1 MWMISAATVSKGTIG
16 NVDSE
21 LVLVLVLVLLLYR
34 AWASAFLSASACV
47 ALTAATA
54 SASSRK
60 NARTSYSLPGTLI
73 VAQLAPQ
80 RRKYFTS
87 WCSVSA
93 SVADISTSRSL
104 GWAGKMCRT
113 RSMRK
118 SVCMSR
124 SCTLGD
130 GEMGIW
136 EYGNMNGDMN
146 YCKVVLSYL

>member
-87 WCSVSA
+87 
-93 SVADISTSRSL
+93 
-104 GWAGKMCRT
+104 
-113 RSMRK
+113 
-118 SVCMSR
+118 
-124 SCTLGD
+124 
-130 GEMGIW
+130 
-136 EYGNMNGDMN
+136 
-146 YCKVVLSYL
+146 